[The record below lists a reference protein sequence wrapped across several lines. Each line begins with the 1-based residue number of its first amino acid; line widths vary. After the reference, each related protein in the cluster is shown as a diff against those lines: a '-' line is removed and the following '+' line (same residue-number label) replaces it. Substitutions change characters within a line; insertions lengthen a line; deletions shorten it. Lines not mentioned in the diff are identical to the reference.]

1 MGTEMTTNVQ
11 EQCSYHRA
19 DKQTCC
25 AEDKKVHD
33 SGIFR
38 CQGLERGSLQQ
49 AGDYTRHRPNT
60 NLR

>member
-1 MGTEMTTNVQ
+1 MTTNVQ

-25 AEDKKVHD
+25 AEDTKVYN

-38 CQGLERGSLQQ
+38 CQGAERESLQQ
-49 AGDYTRHRPNT
+49 TDDCIKQGANT
-60 NLR
+60 NL